1 MLYTDKKKFMKHI
14 SKLLIAASAIFLLL
28 TGCDKVDGLPFYNNG
43 TTPVLSSTVTD
54 IAPAPADSLN
64 EVVTFSWTDPGYAN
78 GDAATTKYVVQID
91 SAGRNFSQAY
101 SRTVI
106 GELSTSFTA
115 KELNDILLG
124 YGFAFNV
131 AYDVDVRVVSSYGN
145 NNEQYNSNTLTVKMT
160 PYKIP
165 PKIALPASG
174 ELFLV
179 GDASYGGWNN
189 PVPTPSQQFTQLD
202 ETTFAGVF
210 NLYGG
215 KQYLVLPVNGSWDH
229 KYSVE
234 DNTLP
239 NLSDGGDFGYD
250 LPSNFPGPA
259 TDGQYVI
266 KLDFQLGKFTVTPY
280 VGSLPTDL
288 FIVGDATPGGWTN
301 PVPVPSQQFTRLNSS
316 VFEITTQLYGGK
328 QYLML
333 PVNGSW
339 DHKYAVA
346 DNTLPGLADGGE
358 FGYDLSSNFPG
369 PASDGNYKIQAN
381 FATNTFTV
389 TPQ

>member
-1 MLYTDKKKFMKHI
+1 MKHI
-14 SKLLIAASAIFLLL
+14 SKLFIAASAIFLLL

-54 IAPAPADSLN
+54 IAPAPADSLS
-64 EVVTFSWTDPGYAN
+64 EVVTFTWTDPGYAN
-78 GDAATTKYVVQID
+78 SGASTTKYVVQID
-91 SAGRNFSQAY
+91 SAGRNFSHAY

-115 KELNDILLG
+115 LELNNILLG

-165 PKIALPASG
+165 PKIALPSSG
-174 ELFLV
+174 QLFLV

-189 PVPTPSQQFTQLD
+189 PVPTPSQEFTQLD

-250 LPSNFPGPA
+250 LSSNFPGPA

-280 VGSLPTDL
+280 VGSLPNDL

-301 PVPVPSQQFTRLNSS
+301 PVPVPSQQFTRINSS
-316 VFEITTQLYGGK
+316 VFELTTQLYGGK

-346 DNTLPGLADGGE
+346 DNTLPGLADGGD